1 MKRKDLKNSLKFSLT
16 SKEELENI
24 KKDLSFKNR
33 RLPYIIA
40 YGISVLSLIAL
51 IIVVSIT
58 FISKATVSFLNM
70 SLSKE
75 KTTINTSNM
84 DFTYSYDYYFAAN
97 DNIIITINLDNQ
109 EQFEILSVT
118 INDYK
123 YNSYE
128 FLDGS
133 NNHTIYLKYTLP
145 EKGGVTSIY
154 VDSIKY
160 IDGTNIKESE
170 FVGDR
175 ELEIAIKYDIPQI
188 DIYNIVKTTTTISFS
203 LAYDSSLD
211 IMIQLY
217 NGDTLIYQTVG
228 SNSINI
234 ANLEPGT
241 NYTLAITTNFD
252 LLDGLGLREIELLRE
267 DITTDLPF
275 TYSIISGIDY
285 IDIITDYDIVVY
297 LNGQIVDKHLTNLS
311 PNTNYHLIF
320 EYEYNGKTYQ
330 YNLITNTINSVFY
343 DCNLTKLSNGY
354 VLSFKKAEE
363 VKVTEII
370 VNSDKVFNY
379 SDDGSLEVV
388 CMLKDIENIEEI
400 KVRYQ
405 LLDNYYEEVLLLE
418 N

>member
-40 YGISVLSLIAL
+40 YGISALSLIAL

-145 EKGGVTSIY
+145 ETGGVTSIY

-175 ELEIAIKYDIPQI
+175 ELKIAIKYDIPQI

>member
-40 YGISVLSLIAL
+40 YVISALSLIAL

-75 KTTINTSNM
+75 KTTINTSNV

-145 EKGGVTSIY
+145 ETGGVTSIY

-241 NYTLAITTNFD
+241 TYTLAITTNFD
-252 LLDGLGLREIELLRE
+252 LLDGLGLRKIELLRE

-297 LNGQIVDKHLTNLS
+297 LNGQIVDKHITNLS

-330 YNLITNTINSVFY
+330 YNLITNTINRVFY

-379 SDDGSLEVV
+379 SDDDSLDVV

>member
-40 YGISVLSLIAL
+40 YGISALSLIAL

-145 EKGGVTSIY
+145 ETGGVTSIY

-203 LAYDSSLD
+203 LAYDSYLD

-267 DITTDLPF
+267 DITTDLPLP
-275 TYSIISGIDY
+275 IA
-285 IDIITDYDIVVY
+285 
-297 LNGQIVDKHLTNLS
+297 L
-311 PNTNYHLIF
+311 
-320 EYEYNGKTYQ
+320 
-330 YNLITNTINSVFY
+330 
-343 DCNLTKLSNGY
+343 
-354 VLSFKKAEE
+354 
-363 VKVTEII
+363 
-370 VNSDKVFNY
+370 
-379 SDDGSLEVV
+379 
-388 CMLKDIENIEEI
+388 
-400 KVRYQ
+400 
-405 LLDNYYEEVLLLE
+405 
-418 N
+418 